1 MSSFTK
7 KEKVFFWKTA
17 MLANLTALLIVA
29 LFHENSDAPKIVTIG
44 MILWN
49 VIWGLLAL
57 FQLDRLQK
65 VGKDETS

>member
-1 MSSFTK
+1 MSSLTRI
-7 KEKVFFWKTA
+7 EKVFFCKTV

-29 LFHENSDAPKIVTIG
+29 LFHENSEAPKTVTIG
-44 MILWN
+44 VILWN
-49 VIWGLLAL
+49 VMWGILAL